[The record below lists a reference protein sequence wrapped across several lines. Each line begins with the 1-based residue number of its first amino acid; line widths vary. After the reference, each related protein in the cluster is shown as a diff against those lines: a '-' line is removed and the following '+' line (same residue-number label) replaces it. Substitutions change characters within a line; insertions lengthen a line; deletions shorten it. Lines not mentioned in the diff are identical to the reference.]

1 MFFFSD
7 IDNQKIWKWSP
18 GGGAETAVAGVWT
31 HHLFVDAAD
40 NLYYETEIYQGEWG
54 NSFWPLSPDGNSTTL
69 VSPTLDRDAYWGEH
83 TLVDAAGSIFFRG
96 ARRIRKRSPDGQVEI
111 LADGLADITA
121 LAWGPDESIYVVD
134 GDALRRIGL
143 NDQITTLASKSRAMN
158 PTITSATARITSAAF
173 QGTVNR
179 SPSYPNRLPGR
190 DHVTHVTNSSI
201 AVEASQLRARAS
213 AGPFKANMFA

>member
-18 GGGAETAVAGVWT
+18 GGGAETVVAGVWT

-54 NSFWPLSPDGNSTTL
+54 NSFWRLSPDGNSTTL

-121 LAWGPDESIYVVD
+121 LAWG
-134 GDALRRIGL
+134 R
-143 NDQITTLASKSRAMN
+143 T
-158 PTITSATARITSAAF
+158 
-173 QGTVNR
+173 NR
-179 SPSYPNRLPGR
+179 S
-190 DHVTHVTNSSI
+190 T
-201 AVEASQLRARAS
+201 
-213 AGPFKANMFA
+213 